1 MPNSKIIVLETTV
14 AYIKFLKDCDPSQLL
29 AIAKNS
35 SNLVPSGVD
44 PAIIPKVI
52 NSTTM
57 ESFNYTVLEK
67 IYSPDFDMSILD
79 TKTYIF
85 DDETGFIGKVPISHN
100 LKELAE
106 NLPIIFLDTYSYLG
120 ELPNNIETNSSH
132 ISDSI
137 DHLDTKID
145 NFCINNHKSAT
156 IIAGMVG
163 SYAITHVQPIEKLI
177 VMINGS
183 S

>member
-85 DDETGFIGKVPISHN
+85 DDETGSKVKLLEKEIID
-100 LKELAE
+100 LKA
-106 NLPIIFLDTYSYLG
+106 P
-120 ELPNNIETNSSH
+120 
-132 ISDSI
+132 SDSTI
-137 DHLDTKID
+137 GSHLDD
-145 NFCINNHKSAT
+145 SLNYVFF
-156 IIAGMVG
+156 
-163 SYAITHVQPIEKLI
+163 
-177 VMINGS
+177 
-183 S
+183 

>member
-1 MPNSKIIVLETTV
+1 MPNSKVIVLETTI
-14 AYIKFLKDCDPSQLL
+14 AYIEFLKDCDPSQML

-35 SNLVPSGVD
+35 NLVPSAVD
-44 PAIIPKVI
+44 PAIIPKIV

-67 IYSPDFDMSILD
+67 VYSPDFDMSILD
-79 TKTYIF
+79 RKTYIF
-85 DDETGFIGKVPISHN
+85 DETGFIGKVPISHN

-106 NLPIIFLDTYSYLG
+106 NLPIVFLDTYSYLG
-120 ELPNNIETNSSH
+120 ELPDNIETNSSH
-132 ISDSI
+132 ISDTI